1 MGTGSLNVNRDII
14 LATKRQYVKDRK
26 RKTPIE
32 AVLALAAM
40 QRRPRNILNHVT
52 DGHEVAI
59 IGQITRSETYDP
71 VSTALQFAQ
80 AGVDSMAFFTD
91 HSIYHHD
98 LDDMLMVARGVK
110 RLPIIAQNYVED
122 EYSVIAARAADASGL
137 VLYSSLLE
145 PDNLRRVVSMTQRWK
160 MTAILQL
167 SDPEQVELISQFS
180 PHVVAFGD
188 NLSRDVHKALK
199 LLNECRDAVPFHTK
213 VMLMTCLTKLDQVEA
228 AVAAGVEAVIVSGDL
243 LTPNKAGKLHEIIN
257 WRKYR

>member
-40 QRRPRNILNHVT
+40 QRRPRTILNTIT

-80 AGVDSMAFFTD
+80 AGVDSLAFFTD
-91 HSIYHHD
+91 HSIYRHD
-98 LDDMLMVARGVK
+98 MDDMLMVARGVK
-110 RLPIIAQNYVED
+110 QFPIIAQNYIED

-137 VLYSSLLE
+137 VLYSALLE
-145 PDNLRRVVSMTQRWK
+145 PDTLRRVVSMTQRWK
-160 MTAILQL
+160 MTTILQVNEAGKA
-167 SDPEQVELISQFS
+167 DLIHQLS

-188 NLSRDVHKALK
+188 NLSKDIHKSLK
-199 LLNECRDAVPFHTK
+199 LLEAYRDQVPFYTK
-213 VMLMTCLTKLDQVEA
+213 VMLMNCLHKLADVEA
-228 AVAAGVEAVIVSGDL
+228 AVDAGVEAIIVSGNL
-243 LTPNKAGKLHEIIN
+243 LLNGKASKLHEIIH
-257 WRKYR
+257 WRKYD